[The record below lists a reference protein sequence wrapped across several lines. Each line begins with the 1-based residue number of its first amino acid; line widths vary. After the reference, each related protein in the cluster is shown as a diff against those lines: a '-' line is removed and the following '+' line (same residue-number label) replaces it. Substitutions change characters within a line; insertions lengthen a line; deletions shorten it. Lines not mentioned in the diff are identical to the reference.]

1 MTIPEAAVWA
11 IYFAPITSF
20 LVIVAFLRDKPLL
33 AGRVTILAIFVS
45 WILAIWTLAVA
56 IDNDGVALDFAPH
69 LWMSLFDLD
78 IEVGLR
84 IDGLSAM
91 MIFVVTSIS
100 LLVQIYSTGY
110 MHGDTGYPR
119 FFAFMSLFT
128 AAMLGLVMSHSLLM
142 LFIHW
147 ELVGLTSYLLIGF
160 WFHRPSA
167 AAAAK
172 KAFIVTRFGDFGFMI
187 AVVLIWTKTGTFD
200 ILEINE
206 LAHTALSGAVL
217 TGFVLGLLAG
227 AAGKSAQFPLHFW
240 LPDAMEGPT
249 PVSSIVHSATMV
261 AAGVYLLARFFPA
274 VEAAPGEVHTVIA
287 YVGGF
292 TAIFAASMGL
302 VATDIKRVLAYST
315 ISQLGYMVMA
325 IGLGGYVAAVFHLFT
340 HAFFKSLLFQGAGS
354 VSHATN
360 TFEMPLMGGLKSF
373 MPVTF
378 WTFLIG
384 SLSLAGVFPLAG
396 FWSKDEVLLYAW
408 DNDKLLWVIGTIVAF
423 MTALY
428 MFRAIFMTFF
438 GEYRGGAA
446 PEADH
451 GGGHEDDHG
460 AGHEVAAG
468 DPHATEGGHDDHGW
482 LAHPHESPRSMLFPL
497 VVLAIP
503 AILAGFLA
511 PSSFFG
517 EFVEG
522 ALLPEMRHFHFH
534 AEIIV
539 VAASTLS
546 ALAGIGVAAALYYY
560 RRPDPTAI
568 QYSIAPVH
576 RLVSRLYYV
585 NEAAE
590 DGVVR
595 KFLYGGVGRA
605 AAAFDKYVVDAA
617 VNGAATATRF
627 AGDVFRRS
635 ETGQLQAYTS
645 VFMVGVVVS
654 AGALFLFAGGLL
666 ERVMP

>member
-1 MTIPEAAVWA
+1 MSIPEAAVWA
-11 IYFAPITSF
+11 IYFAPIISF
-20 LVIVAFLRDKPLL
+20 LVIVAFLRHQPLL
-33 AGRVTILAIFVS
+33 AGRISILAIFIG
-45 WILAIWTLAVA
+45 WLLAIWTLAVA
-56 IDNDGVALDFAPH
+56 IDHDGNPLDFAPH
-69 LWMSLFDLD
+69 LWMSIFDF
-78 IEVGLR
+78 EVEIGLR

-100 LLVQIYSTGY
+100 LLVQIYSVGY

-128 AAMLGLVMSHSLLM
+128 AAMLGLVMNHSLLM
-142 LFIHW
+142 LFVHW

-172 KAFIVTRFGDFGFMI
+172 KAFVVTRFGDFGFLI

-200 ILEINE
+200 IAEINE
-206 LAHTALSGAVL
+206 LAHEALSGAVL
-217 TGFVLGLLAG
+217 TGFVLGLLSG

-261 AAGVYLLARFFPA
+261 AAGVYLLARFFPT
-274 VEAAPGEVHTVIA
+274 VEAAPGEVHTIIA

-302 VATDIKRVLAYST
+302 VVTDIKRVLAYST

-360 TFEMPLMGGLKSF
+360 TFEMPLMGGLKQF

-384 SLSLAGVFPLAG
+384 SLSLSGVFPLAG
-396 FWSKDEVLLYAW
+396 FWSKDEILLDAW
-408 DNDKLLWVIGTIVAF
+408 NHDKFLWVIGTVVAF

-451 GGGHEDDHG
+451 GGD
-460 AGHEVAAG
+460 
-468 DPHATEGGHDDHGW
+468 HDDSHAADHDSAHGDSHGW
-482 LAHPHESPRSMLFPL
+482 LAHPHESPRSMLLPL
-497 VVLAIP
+497 VVLSIP
-503 AILAGFLA
+503 AIVAGLVA

-522 ALLPEMRHFHFH
+522 ALDPELRHFHFH
-534 AEIIV
+534 ADIV
-539 VAASTLS
+539 VVTFSTLA
-546 ALAGIGVAAALYYY
+546 ALGGIGAAAALYYF
-560 RRPDPTAI
+560 RTPDPTAI
-568 QYSIAPVH
+568 QYALAPVH
-576 RLVSRLYYV
+576 RLISRLYYV
-585 NEAAE
+585 NEIAE
-590 DGVVR
+590 DVLVRGV
-595 KFLYGGVGRA
+595 LYNGIGRA
-605 AAAFDKYVVDAA
+605 SAAFDKYVVDGA
-617 VNGAATATRF
+617 VNGVARVTKI
-627 AGDVFRRS
+627 AGDVFRRT

-645 VFMVGVVVS
+645 VYVVGVVFA
-654 AGALFLFAGGLL
+654 AGALFVFAGGLL
-666 ERVMP
+666 DRVMP

>member
-1 MTIPEAAVWA
+1 MSDIPEVAVWA
-11 IYFAPITSF
+11 IYVAPIISF
-20 LVIVAFLRDKPLL
+20 LVIVAFLRHRPLL
-33 AGRVTILAIFVS
+33 AGRVTILAVGIA
-45 WILAIWTLAVA
+45 WLLAVWTLLVTVQ
-56 IDNDGVALDFAPH
+56 NDGESLGFQPH
-69 LWMSLFDLD
+69 LWMSLFEFDV
-78 IEVGLR
+78 EFGLR

-100 LLVQIYSTGY
+100 LLVQIYSVGY
-110 MHGDTGYPR
+110 MAGDTGIPR

-128 AAMLGLVMSHSLLM
+128 AAMLGLVMSSSLLQ

-172 KAFIVTRFGDFGFMI
+172 KAFIVTRFGDFGFLI

-200 ILEINE
+200 IAEINE

-274 VEAAPGEVHTVIA
+274 VEAAPGGVHTTIA
-287 YVGGF
+287 YMGGF
-292 TAIFAASMGL
+292 TAIFAATMGI

-360 TFEMPLMGGLKSF
+360 TFEMPLMGGLRRF
-373 MPVTF
+373 MPWTF

-384 SLSLAGVFPLAG
+384 SISLAGVFPFAG
-396 FWSKDEVLLYAW
+396 FWSKDEILLDAW
-408 DNDKLLWVIGTIVAF
+408 KHDKFLWVIGTLVAF

-446 PEADH
+446 PEP
-451 GGGHEDDHG
+451 GH
-460 AGHEVAAG
+460 
-468 DPHATEGGHDDHGW
+468 GGHDEDHEGDEAHASAAGHDDPSAHGHGW
-482 LAHPHESPRSMLFPL
+482 LAHPHESPRAMVLPL
-497 VVLAIP
+497 VVLAVP
-503 AILAGFLA
+503 AIVAGWVA
-511 PSSFFG
+511 PSGFFG
-517 EFVEG
+517 ELVEG
-522 ALLPEMRHFHFH
+522 ALSPELRHFEFH
-534 AEIIV
+534 ADIV
-539 VAASTLS
+539 VVTFSTLA
-546 ALAGIGVAAALYYY
+546 ALAGIGVAAAIYFAQQP
-560 RRPDPTAI
+560 RSEAI
-568 QYSIAPVH
+568 RS
-576 RLVSRLYYV
+576 RLGPLPRVAERLYYV
-585 NEAAE
+585 NEIAEDIIVRRILHGGIGRLAAAIDTYVV
-590 DGVVR
+590 DGVVN
-595 KFLYGGVGRA
+595 GVAGL
-605 AAAFDKYVVDAA
+605 
-617 VNGAATATRF
+617 TRL
-627 AGDVFRRS
+627 AGDVLRRS

-645 VFMVGVVVS
+645 VYVLGVVFG

-666 ERVMP
+666 DRVMP